1 MAKDFKARAAKTLSV
16 YGSIIG
22 SAQDVQHTQEVQ
34 EAPNP
39 QPAQSVGTTQGR
51 KGAKLPRINMA
62 FSAES
67 LDYLRVMSA
76 LKGMSITKYVN
87 DLVEQDR
94 ARNTET
100 YDTAKHLTQT
110 I

>member
-1 MAKDFKARAAKTLSV
+1 MAKDFKAKAAKTPSV

-22 SAQDVQHTQEVQ
+22 SAQDTQHVQ
-34 EAPNP
+34 EATRPNP
-39 QPAQSVGTTQGR
+39 AQAIGSTQGR

-67 LDYLRVMSA
+67 LDYLRVISA

-87 DLVEQDR
+87 SLVEQDR
-94 ARNTET
+94 ARNVDA
-100 YDTAKHLTQT
+100 YDAAKNLTQT